1 MARQGFRGNIKIKP
15 IGFKEEWT
23 AEQIKE
29 FIKCRD
35 DVFYFIKKYFM
46 IVTENG
52 LEHMVLRPYQIEM
65 IKSMR
70 DGRFTLAVW
79 SRQSGKSEC
88 FRAFLTHYILF
99 NEYKTVAIV
108 ANKESAAVEILSKI
122 QISYQ
127 NLPRW
132 MQQGIQ
138 EYNKGSFI
146 LENGSRIFASATS
159 KDALR
164 GYTVHVLVVDEAAH
178 VENWEEFY
186 GAVQPTISAGKETK
200 LILASTPNG
209 LNHFY
214 NIYEG
219 SSLKKNTNGFTSIF
233 VPWWKVPGRDEAW
246 KDATLKQLNFD
257 MVKFEQE
264 YCVSFIGS
272 SNTLI
277 MGWKLEALKASVHE
291 PLNIIDNNLF
301 IYEYPIKEP
310 RHKYALVAD
319 VSRGKGLDYSAF
331 NVFDITS
338 IPYRQVAVFK
348 NNEIT
353 PTDFSSYIY
362 KTAELY
368 NEAVVLTEINDIGE
382 QVGTILLE
390 EYGYEHVLCSEG
402 SGRGGKKLCYNHSK
416 ADKGIRTT
424 APLKMSGCLL
434 LKLLL
439 EQNKMELY
447 DEATINELLVF
458 VKDKNTYKAEKT
470 YHDDL
475 AITLVIFAWLSDQE
489 YFKENYELNTVL
501 NMAEKNLQ
509 SIEDNMIPVGYSQ
522 PRTHGLFEE
531 FASIKNTLNREFH
544 YWEDGYQDEP
554 PKVIENCD
562 EAYEFFFGNK
572 EPDRLPLIQYDKF
585 EH

>member
-1 MARQGFRGNIKIKP
+1 
-15 IGFKEEWT
+15 
-23 AEQIKE
+23 
-29 FIKCRD
+29 
-35 DVFYFIKKYFM
+35 M
-46 IVTENG
+46 IVTEEG
-52 LEHMVLRPYQIEM
+52 LVHMNLRPYQIEM
-65 IKSMR
+65 IESMR
-70 DGRFTLAVW
+70 DNRFTLAVMA
-79 SRQSGKSEC
+79 RQSGKTEC
-88 FRAFLTHYILF
+88 FRAFLIHYMLF
-99 NEYKTVAIV
+99 NDYKTIAVV
-108 ANKESAAVEILSKI
+108 ANKESAAIEIIGKL

-127 NLPRW
+127 NLPQW
-132 MQQGIQ
+132 LAHGVK
-138 EYNKGSFI
+138 EFNKGSFI
-146 LENGSRIFASATS
+146 LENESRLFASATS

-178 VENWEEFY
+178 VDDWQTFY

-200 LILASTPNG
+200 MIMASTPNG

-214 NIYEG
+214 EIYEG

-257 MVKFEQE
+257 YVKFSQE
-264 YCVSFIGS
+264 YEVSFIGS

-277 MGWKLEALKASVHE
+277 MGWKLEALKASIKE

-301 IYEYPIKEP
+301 IYEYPIKKNEEGKD
-310 RHKYALVAD
+310 HKYTLVAD

-338 IPYRQVAVFK
+338 IPYKQVAVFK

-353 PTDFSSYIY
+353 PTDFASYIY

-368 NEAVVLTEINDIGE
+368 NEAIVLTEINDIGE
-382 QVGTILLE
+382 QVGSLLLE

-458 VKDKNTYKAEKT
+458 VKDKNTYRAEKT

-509 SIEDNMIPVGYSQ
+509 AIEDNMVPVGYTQ

-531 FASIKNTLNREFH
+531 FASIKSTLKRQYE

-562 EAYEFFFGNK
+562 EAYDFFFGNK
-572 EPDRLPLIQYDKF
+572 EPDRLPLITFDR
-585 EH
+585 